1 MVSSDRQRA
10 VSCCRFKL
18 LNECPIFVPL
28 LLRTVPEYLYRWLIW
43 NSLEIINKRY
53 IGDEDHPYGYGFET
67 YVWSMIS
74 AVGSFFLGAG
84 ASVYHGLSNL
94 ADALHSPTVISQL
107 ESTSAGVM
115 EFPSDGMMSQS
126 ELLVASAPVA
136 LGVLSIA
143 GIIESYTALV
153 AWSELQREAKAAG
166 FSSTKVRQM
175 LLIPQKVLLLASFR
189 LIFASGLCLRDC
201 RHIYWRGLIQ

>member
-1 MVSSDRQRA
+1 
-10 VSCCRFKL
+10 
-18 LNECPIFVPL
+18 
-28 LLRTVPEYLYRWLIW
+28 
-43 NSLEIINKRY
+43 
-53 IGDEDHPYGYGFET
+53 
-67 YVWSMIS
+67 MIS

-107 ESTSAGVM
+107 ESTSGGVM
-115 EFPSDGMMSQS
+115 ELPSSGGMMSQS

-136 LGVLSIA
+136 LGVLSVA

-166 FSSTKVRQM
+166 FSSTKVKAPGVTESAEGSIVDFFPSH
-175 LLIPQKVLLLASFR
+175 LCFWASLA
-189 LIFASGLCLRDC
+189 
-201 RHIYWRGLIQ
+201 

>member
-1 MVSSDRQRA
+1 
-10 VSCCRFKL
+10 
-18 LNECPIFVPL
+18 
-28 LLRTVPEYLYRWLIW
+28 
-43 NSLEIINKRY
+43 
-53 IGDEDHPYGYGFET
+53 
-67 YVWSMIS
+67 MIS

-107 ESTSAGVM
+107 ESTSGVGVM
-115 EFPSDGMMSQS
+115 EQLPGSGGMMSQS

-136 LGVLSIA
+136 LGVLSVA

-166 FSSTKVRQM
+166 FSSTKVKA
-175 LLIPQKVLLLASFR
+175 PGVTESAEGSVVDFFFNVSFLLLG
-189 LIFASGLCLRDC
+189 FACMIAGI
-201 RHIYWRGLIQ
+201 HIGGA